1 MVVIENWVGL
11 CMVMLLK
18 KFIFD
23 VIFLL
28 EGIVIDGISMDID
41 FVNFMNVL
49 LVVWRGI
56 DDEEFGVVSCFWV
69 IVEQIFLDDRFLFGN
84 EILVFMIVVESEG
97 NFIQVNFSFVLGV
110 CYISE
115 IMCIN
120 GDGFRSI
127 FLFDGVIVDFI
138 LFKVGFV
145 YDGLFF
151 FVDVGYQLLM
161 SLVEVVWIFFE
172 D

>member
-28 EGIVIDGISMDID
+28 MGIVIDGIGMDID

-110 CYISE
+110 
-115 IMCIN
+115 
-120 GDGFRSI
+120 
-127 FLFDGVIVDFI
+127 
-138 LFKVGFV
+138 
-145 YDGLFF
+145 
-151 FVDVGYQLLM
+151 
-161 SLVEVVWIFFE
+161 
-172 D
+172 